1 MATITFYKDLPLDFI
16 PHPVSGDVRPI
27 VNELAIKRSIINLI
41 NTRKGS
47 RPFYPEYGCI
57 INNFLFSNE
66 DVFTKSSMIDS
77 IYDALSRF
85 EPRID
90 VVEIQPRF
98 EDNGIIIDIRY
109 RIKNMNIMSSIS
121 TSIKRAS

>member
-1 MATITFYKDLPLDFI
+1 MATINFYKDLPLDFI

-57 INNFLFSNE
+57 ISNFLFSNE

-90 VVEIQPRF
+90 VIEIRPRF
-98 EDNGIIIDIRY
+98 EDNGIIIDIQY
-109 RIKNMNIMSSIS
+109 RIKNMNIISSIS
-121 TSIKRAS
+121 TSIKRVT

>member
-57 INNFLFSNE
+57 ISNFLFSNE

-90 VVEIQPRF
+90 VIKIQPQF
-98 EDNGIIIDIRY
+98 EDSGIIIDIQY

>member
-27 VNELAIKRSIINLI
+27 VDELAIKRSIINLI

-47 RPFYPEYGCI
+47 KPFYPEYGCI
-57 INNFLFSNE
+57 VSNFLFSNE

-90 VVEIQPRF
+90 VIKIQPRF
-98 EDNGIIIDIRY
+98 EDSGIIIDIQY
-109 RIKNMNIMSSIS
+109 RIKNMNRISSIS
-121 TSIKRAS
+121 TSIKRAA

>member
-27 VNELAIKRSIINLI
+27 VDELAIKRSIINLI

-47 RPFYPEYGCI
+47 KPFYPEYGCI
-57 INNFLFSNE
+57 VSNFLFSNE

-90 VVEIQPRF
+90 VIKIQPQF
-98 EDNGIIIDIRY
+98 EDSGIIIDIQY

-121 TSIKRAS
+121 TSIKRAA